1 MALGQ
6 SKPGFYGRHRVLV
19 WTVGIA
25 VAVVF
30 LASFM
35 SRGDVVPVRIAQ
47 VQRGTIRSVI
57 STNGKVEP
65 LNNFAAYAPMGTT
78 VEQVLVK
85 EGDHVKRG
93 QLLVKLNDSEAR
105 SDVARTLAQVRAA
118 QAASSAVR
126 RGGNQ
131 EELLTL
137 EADTTKARA
146 ARDEAQRRLDALHK
160 LQQQGAASPGE
171 VKDGE
176 NQLARANADLQ
187 LLAQKQKD
195 RYSQPEVV
203 QVESRLQEA
212 NAAYA
217 AAQDVLNQLN
227 VRAPFDCAV
236 YSIPVRQ
243 GDYVHPG
250 DLVLQAA
257 DLSNVRVR
265 AFVDEPDVG
274 RLQPGQPI
282 EVSWDAMPGSTWD
295 GKVSTVPASLKLF
308 GTRNVGEV
316 TFTVENEGLHLLP
329 NVNVGVTIVTAENH
343 NALIVPREAV
353 RQDDQGSFV
362 YAVTDQELQ
371 RRAVQTGI
379 SDLTHVEITNG
390 VTENAQI
397 ALGATNSKPLSNHL
411 QVKIA
416 Q

>member
-35 SRGDVVPVRIAQ
+35 SRGDVVPVRVAK

-57 STNGKVEP
+57 STNGKIEP
-65 LNNFAAYAPMGTT
+65 LHNFAAYAPMGTT

-93 QLLVKLNDSEAR
+93 QLLVKLNDAEAR
-105 SDVARTLAQVRAA
+105 SDVARALAQVRAA
-118 QAASSAVR
+118 EAASSAVR
-126 RGGNQ
+126 HGGNQ

-146 ARDEAQRRLDALHK
+146 ARDESQRRLDALRK

-171 VKDGE
+171 LKDAE
-176 NQLARANADLQ
+176 NQLARSAADLQ
-187 LLAQKQKD
+187 LLLQKQKD
-195 RYSQPEVV
+195 RYSKPEVV
-203 QVESRLQEA
+203 QVESRQQEA
-212 NAAYA
+212 NAAYL
-217 AAQDVLNQLN
+217 AAQDVLKQLN
-227 VRAPFDCAV
+227 VRAPFDCIV

-250 DLVLQAA
+250 DAVLQAA
-257 DLSNVRVR
+257 DLSQVRVR

-274 RLQPGQPI
+274 RLQAGQPI
-282 EVSWDAMPGSTWD
+282 EVIWDAMPGHTWE
-295 GKVSTVPASLKLF
+295 GKVSTVPASLKLL

-316 TFTVENEGLHLLP
+316 TFTVENDGLHLLP
-329 NVNVGVTIVTAENH
+329 NVNVGVTIVTAEDH

-371 RRAVQTGI
+371 RRDVKTGI
-379 SDLTHVEITNG
+379 SDLTHVEIANG
-390 VTENAQI
+390 ITENTQI
-397 ALGATNSKPLSNHL
+397 ALGATNSKPLSDHL